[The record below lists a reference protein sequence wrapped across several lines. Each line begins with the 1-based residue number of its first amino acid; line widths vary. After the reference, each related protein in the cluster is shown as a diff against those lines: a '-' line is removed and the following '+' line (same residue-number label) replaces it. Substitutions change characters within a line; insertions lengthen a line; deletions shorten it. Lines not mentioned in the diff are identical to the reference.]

1 VIKKFQQW
9 LQVTNGQEFGETD
22 IEIYEDAVMA
32 QYTSQ
37 FGQMVGEPFV
47 VTNCTV
53 ISQLLATRKK
63 RYHRLDYGDAGDE
76 DPIRRLGSRKKDN
89 PYQQPDRQLQTE
101 VGTDIETEVLNTL
114 VLTFTMNYT
123 SRYGIDVGQYPSEF
137 KTYINTHLDEV
148 TADMINKLLPVAT
161 ANQVILIIDT
171 PTVEPTDGAPTSSP
185 SNVTVPTTSELPST
199 SMSPTLPIS
208 PSTNQPTGDATYTNR
223 TSFIIG
229 LGAGLGGAT
238 FIVFSLICYMRR
250 KHARVRA
257 RQFANGGGGND
268 ESIEVISADSP
279 VAAMGGGGNSYT
291 GAGKRSVVVLGRR
304 NGSDSIFSKDT
315 IMSNPS
321 MVSGGGSGSFSSDSD
336 QNHENN
342 GLKSLQ
348 EEFDMHKNQ
357 NTELMTG
364 GASLAMTRALM
375 EDEDNMD
382 KNQWGN
388 GKRGRGGIDDP
399 ESIEANALCETYDWL
414 RKNKD
419 STLEER

>member
-1 VIKKFQQW
+1 VVIKKFQQW

-53 ISQLLATRKK
+53 ISQLLATTKK

-123 SRYGIDVGQYPSEF
+123 SRYGIDVGEYPSEF
-137 KTYINTHLDEV
+137 KTYINTHLVEV

-185 SNVTVPTTSELPST
+185 SNVTVPTTSELPS
-199 SMSPTLPIS
+199 MSPTLPIS
-208 PSTNQPTGDATYTNR
+208 PSTNQPTGEATYTNR

-388 GKRGRGGIDDP
+388 GKRGRGGMDDP